1 MTVVILPVVAFLFVS
16 AAVRRYRGDSRAV
29 AAGVAAGLAGTLGV
43 ALALPE
49 VNLMVPTGG
58 FFSLAAVAIA
68 VAALSSIYAEA
79 RRRQAHG
86 EVREH
91 T

>member
-16 AAVRRYRGDSRAV
+16 AAVRRYKGDSRAV
-29 AAGVAAGLAGTLGV
+29 VAGVAAGLAGTLGV

-49 VNLMVPTGG
+49 LDLMMPTVG
-58 FFSLAAVAIA
+58 FFALAAIAITVA
-68 VAALSSIYAEA
+68 VLSSIYAEA